1 MSVSQYFHELV
12 LVFVLPLVYNKH
24 QMKVWTISV
33 YCSLNFPLRNFYF
46 RNYCYLKS
54 KMKYRMDMSYIR
66 ENVLRRQ
73 GSQLLRWLFYVLL
86 MVLYI
91 LPYILFIFYF
101 MN

>member
-1 MSVSQYFHELV
+1 
-12 LVFVLPLVYNKH
+12 LVYYFL
-24 QMKVWTISV
+24 S
-33 YCSLNFPLRNFYF
+33 FPLQNFYF

-54 KMKYRMDMSYIR
+54 KMKYRMDMNYIP

-91 LPYILFIFYF
+91 LPYILFIFYS